1 MEEQPASQPEAQ
13 TNRRG
18 AMIFGA
24 AVVVVAI
31 VVVVLFMFVGKEDP
45 ACDEWEQA
53 KNEWV
58 SSFPPIQRQ
67 TNADLAN
74 FQGYVDLDGERVTR
88 PEGC

>member
-1 MEEQPASQPEAQ
+1 MEEQSESQPEPQ

-18 AMIFGA
+18 ALMFGA
-24 AVVVVAI
+24 AIIVVAI
-31 VVVVLFMFVGKEDP
+31 ILVGLFMFVGQGDP
-45 ACDEWEQA
+45 ACDRWEEA

-74 FQGYVDLDGERVTR
+74 FQGYVDLNGERVTR